1 MAVLMLGH
9 CLCALALLPPLVPAE
24 QPLPRVLRAGAAAR
38 AAADRAKIAGGGN
51 PPTGARVVVKLQR
64 VAARSTG
71 LGGLLPDAGF
81 YVGRVAVGKPEP
93 QVFTVLFDTASGH
106 VVLPSAKCQNASC
119 VERRRYAPE
128 MSPSAQA
135 IRTDGQ
141 PVRPGDKVRQLLS
154 IDFMQI
160 DLGDG
165 GVEGGAVRDVVC
177 FGGAAAAEGCA
188 ELGLVAA
195 DRMADVP
202 FRAVPYDGMV
212 GLGLDG
218 LMFASPLFSVL
229 RSLAAGS
236 AGMLPQFTL
245 ALRGPVGELSFGAPG
260 PEASRAFPPHWFP
273 VTHPEDGYWQVPIFA
288 VHVDNRTVEAC
299 AGGCRGIVDTGASR
313 LGVPAGLVPKLAA
326 ALGASPVPGGGCQ
339 GPDLH
344 LDLGGMMLTL
354 RAQDYAGPGCGEARL
369 APLSLDGPGE
379 NFYAGAFVLGESV
392 LRRYD
397 ATFDWGGLRI
407 GFSPAV
413 PRAVRLGPPVP
424 GAVAEQHQAGAG
436 DVLRVIQV

>member
-1 MAVLMLGH
+1 MAILALSR
-9 CLCALALLPPLVPAE
+9 CLCALALLPVPTPAE
-24 QPLPRVLRAGAAAR
+24 PLLRALRAGAAAR
-38 AAADRAKIAGGGN
+38 AAAERAKAVGGS
-51 PPTGARVVVKLQR
+51 PPAGARVVVKLQR
-64 VAARSTG
+64 VDARVTGG

-81 YVGRVAVGKPEP
+81 YVGRIAVGKPEP

-106 VVLPSAKCQNASC
+106 VVLPSAKCQNATC
-119 VERRRYAPE
+119 LERRRYAPE
-128 MSPSAQA
+128 SSLSALA

-141 PVRPGDKVRQLLS
+141 LVQPNDKVKELLS
-154 IDFMQI
+154 IDFTQI

-177 FGGAAAAEGCA
+177 LGGMADGDGCA

-260 PEASRAFPPHWFP
+260 PEASRALPPRWFP
-273 VTHPEDGYWQVPIFA
+273 VTRPEDGYWQVPISA

-299 AGGCRGIVDTGASR
+299 PTGCRGIVDTGASR
-313 LGVPAGLVPKLAA
+313 LGVPAGLAPKLAA
-326 ALGASPVPGGGCQ
+326 ALGASPAAGGGCQ

-354 RAQDYAGPGCGEARL
+354 KAQDYAGPGCGEARL
-369 APLSLDGPGE
+369 APLSLDLPGE
-379 NFYAGAFVLGESV
+379 NFFSGAFVLGESV

-397 ATFDWGGLRI
+397 ATFDWAGLRV

-424 GAVAEQHQAGAG
+424 GAAAEQHQAGAW
-436 DVLRVIQV
+436 DALRAIQV